1 MQSEDDGRSSIKEIK
16 QWTKDYVLSK
26 GSLHAQYQCEYK
38 EFVNSLSNKFPNSLH
53 QVLGQQD
60 NPKNLQYFLVETCQ
74 LSIVQTQNEW
84 IVQREAQ
91 SKDITHLQKIKKPKP
106 PQNKVPMQKPKQQAE
121 PKFVSKHEQQL
132 KPTKPPM
139 PLKKNTAPKISKHD
153 LPTTPDSPSDD
164 DDDHFE
170 GIFSL
175 ICSAR
180 ILYAAQSTCVCV

>member
-1 MQSEDDGRSSIKEIK
+1 MLSEDDGRRSIKEIK

-60 NPKNLQYFLVETCQ
+60 NPQNLQYFLVETCQ

-91 SKDITHLQKIKKPKP
+91 SKDITHLQKVKKPKP
-106 PQNKVPMQKPKQQAE
+106 PQKKVPKQKKQVEQQ
-121 PKFVSKHEQQL
+121 FVPKHEQL
-132 KPTKPPM
+132 KPTKPPLK

-180 ILYAAQSTCVCV
+180 I